1 AVPVQPGS
9 SSKHGVPGDPLR
21 EARRW
26 GTSRSVTLCSAC
38 SPTAG
43 GNNPGYEATSRP
55 HLATGLPAPV
65 WIGLRPN
72 GGLPRHESIP
82 ATTGHAPIFII
93 LGAAERHE
101 GLGSVAHTV
110 SVHEKNEILTT
121 LG

>member
-55 HLATGLPAPV
+55 DLATGLPAPV

-72 GGLPRHESIP
+72 GGLPRHETIT
-82 ATTGHAPIFII
+82 ATRDHTPFSSSWVPQ
-93 LGAAERHE
+93 LRHE
-101 GLGSVAHTV
+101 RLGSLEPSGLPIWQPSQAIT
-110 SVHEKNEILTT
+110 K
-121 LG
+121 